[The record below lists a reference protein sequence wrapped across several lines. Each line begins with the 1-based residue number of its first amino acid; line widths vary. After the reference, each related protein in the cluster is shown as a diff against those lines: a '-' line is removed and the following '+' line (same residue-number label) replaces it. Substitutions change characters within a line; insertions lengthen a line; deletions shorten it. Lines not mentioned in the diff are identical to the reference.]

1 MAETK
6 DSAFSEFFRNATE
19 EEKRKVYQEV
29 MEKATQS
36 QIDTLKEIE
45 ENTRENDGLNERQ

>member
-1 MAETK
+1 MTETK

-29 MEKATQS
+29 MDKATQS
-36 QIDTLKEIE
+36 QLDYLKDLE
-45 ENTRENDGLNERQ
+45 EESDQ

>member
-1 MAETK
+1 MTDKK

-29 MEKATQS
+29 LEKATQS
-36 QIDTLKEIE
+36 QLDTLKEIE
-45 ENTRENDGLNERQ
+45 ENSRENEAKNER

>member
-1 MAETK
+1 MTETK

-29 MEKATQS
+29 MDKATQS
-36 QIDTLKEIE
+36 QLDTLKEIE
-45 ENTRENDGLNERQ
+45 ESNREKQPK